1 MVFVKSLKSNNG
13 LSRKNATQ
21 NNFTRGWGGLIKLEP
36 LQMISDEAK
45 SERGGVSSKLDNH
58 YAGAALD
65 DGDDLDEIIDK
76 IVIDNF

>member
-21 NNFTRGWGGLIKLEP
+21 NNFNSGWGGLIKLEP

-45 SERGGVSSKLDNH
+45 SERGG
-58 YAGAALD
+58 AP
-65 DGDDLDEIIDK
+65 
-76 IVIDNF
+76 